1 MSIGHTITNI
11 AVKLTSNDPWVT
23 LILPEQRA
31 CTNLSPGQM
40 AGITSPFA
48 VTYDSAS
55 FQGYFNLTF
64 SISSTDFSSWI
75 FDTTIVVI
83 TGVEDELNP
92 LPTEYLLSQNYPN
105 PFNSSSVIKYS
116 IPKLSQ
122 VTLKIFNT
130 PGE

>member
-105 PFNSSSVIKYS
+105 PFNNSW
-116 IPKLSQ
+116 LSNTQ
-122 VTLKIFNT
+122 FQNLLKSH
-130 PGE
+130 